1 MTKKEVFELELLAK
15 GFFDAVV
22 DMYRTAET
30 EAQKHQLI
38 DILFVYRTWLPAE
51 LFESKIDE
59 KMLSLGIV
67 PVSNDSFFI
76 SALAIT
82 ASFDYNKLN
91 YNLLNEVTLCI

>member
-1 MTKKEVFELELLAK
+1 MYWQSWRLWLYWLLPSCARINEK
-15 GFFDAVV
+15 AAAAATAAAAPDA
-22 DMYRTAET
+22 A
-30 EAQKHQLI
+30 AGK
-38 DILFVYRTWLPAE
+38 
-51 LFESKIDE
+51 SKIDE

-91 YNLLNEVTLCI
+91 YNLLNEVTLCT